1 MDRIKPF
8 LFVLVFALLLIP
20 YCIAEDQ
27 GVPESGGVSAMP
39 VFNVTADMNTTELNM
54 TLNQVA
60 LIQLPENPTTGF
72 SWNVTLS
79 EGLTLLNETYVQDA
93 APLGMV
99 GVGGIHEWYIE
110 AVTAGNQTFDGI
122 YKQPWE
128 ETAGNETT
136 YSLAIRVE

>member
-8 LFVLVFALLLIP
+8 LFVLVLAVLLVP
-20 YCIAEDQ
+20 CCIAESQ
-27 GVPESGGVSAMP
+27 GVPESGEVSAMP
-39 VFNVTADMNTTELNM
+39 AFNVTADMNTTELNM

-79 EGLTLLNETYVQDA
+79 EGLALLNDTYVQDA

-99 GVGGIHEWYIE
+99 GVGGIHEWYIK
-110 AVTAGNQTFDGI
+110 AITVGNQTFDGI
-122 YKQPWE
+122 YKQPWG
-128 ETAGNETT
+128 ETVGNETA
-136 YSLAIRVE
+136 YSLTIRVE